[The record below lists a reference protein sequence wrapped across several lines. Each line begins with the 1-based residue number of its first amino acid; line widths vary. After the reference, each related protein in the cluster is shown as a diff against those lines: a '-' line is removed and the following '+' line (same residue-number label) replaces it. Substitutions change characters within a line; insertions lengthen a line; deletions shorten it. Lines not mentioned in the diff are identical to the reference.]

1 MTQVD
6 EARAGPPA
14 GKPISSGPPLAK
26 PAATSYPLD
35 VRSITVRYAA
45 DRLAPPTL
53 RDVSLRI
60 ESASITALVGPNG
73 AGKTTLLK
81 AICDRLPVAAGEIDL
96 AGARWRDPQAR
107 RCLGVAPQR
116 PALLDRLT
124 AFENVVFF
132 ARQWGMKT
140 PDARKA
146 ARQALSLMQLEA
158 FADLRAG
165 RLSGGVRQRINIA
178 SAMVHR
184 PALVILDEPGAAL
197 DPQANECIAE
207 VCLSLRAE
215 GFAILLTTH
224 DLAQADQIADQI
236 AIMSGGRLIQTA
248 SPATLKEEWSPGG
261 LAVRIEMRT
270 ADGTLLEG
278 SGYRE
283 HGPGVWR
290 GRAASHAE
298 IAELAAKLTT
308 SGAEVVLIEAHAPT
322 LADAIAARLAAEPS
336 DQPRP

>member
-6 EARAGPPA
+6 KTLAGPPA
-14 GKPISSGPPLAK
+14 NQPMSSGPPLATPP
-26 PAATSYPLD
+26 PALYPLD

-53 RDVSLRI
+53 RDVSLRLDRG
-60 ESASITALVGPNG
+60 SITTLVGPNG

-81 AICDRLPVAAGEIDL
+81 AICDRLPVAAGEITL

-132 ARQWGMKT
+132 ARQWGMT
-140 PDARKA
+140 TADAREA
-146 ARQALSLMQLEA
+146 ARQALSLMQLED
-158 FADLRAG
+158 FADRRAG

-184 PALVILDEPGAAL
+184 PALIILDEPGAAL

-224 DLAQADQIADQI
+224 DLNQADQLADQV
-236 AIMSGGRLIQTA
+236 AIMSDGRLIETA
-248 SPATLKEEWSPGG
+248 SPITLKETWSPGG
-261 LAVRIEMRT
+261 LAVRIEVRT
-270 ADGTLLEG
+270 GDVAILERA
-278 SGYRE
+278 GYRE
-283 HGPGVWR
+283 HAPGSWR
-290 GRAASHAE
+290 GRAASHGV
-298 IAELAAKLTT
+298 IADLAAKLTA
-308 SGAEVVLIEAHAPT
+308 SGAEVVSIEAHAPT
-322 LADAIAARLAAEPS
+322 LADAVAARLAAEPS
-336 DQPRP
+336 LRPQP